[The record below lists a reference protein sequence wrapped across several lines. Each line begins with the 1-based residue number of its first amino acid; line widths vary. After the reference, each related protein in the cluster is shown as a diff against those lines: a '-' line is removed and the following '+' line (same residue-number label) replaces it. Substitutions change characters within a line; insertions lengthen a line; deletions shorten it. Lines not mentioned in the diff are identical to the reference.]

1 MIAKMIQSLRKG
13 KETQT
18 KKTQEMFNKQPED
31 QENKPTDR
39 SNTRPDVKEGIKGSV
54 TEVKD

>member
-1 MIAKMIQSLRKG
+1 MIAKMIQNLRKG

-39 SNTRPDVKEGIKGSV
+39 NNTRPDVKEGIKGSV
-54 TEVKD
+54 TEMKD